1 MRTLTNLCYL
11 EFGHREDENQTYL
24 PLDECM
30 EAARELLSM
39 SRNPKPKKIRI
50 KTLAGLTDSVLKET
64 VIDLP

>member
-11 EFGHREDENQTYL
+11 ELGHREDENS
-24 PLDECM
+24 PLDECV
-30 EAARELLSM
+30 EAARELLSI